1 MPEERLEYLLKRYF
15 GKTCTEEERRELSRF
30 ILEAKDDRDFKELL
44 EKIWYNFTPRDSMP
58 QEKSN
63 LIIDS
68 ILKEEAS
75 QRTEFKAGLRKMIWW
90 RVAAAA
96 MLVLIFSVGGYFIYF
111 NRNAKQSP
119 IAKATKYD
127 VSAPNNSKARL
138 TLGDGT
144 IVYLDSTQKGS
155 IVLQGNVK
163 VVKNGDG
170 QISYI
175 GTNNKIIYNTLSNPR
190 GSRVIKLL
198 LSDGS
203 KVWLNSGSSLR
214 YPTAFIGNERKVE
227 ITGEAYFEVTHN
239 TAMPFKV
246 KKGDNE
252 IKVLGTH
259 FNVNAYDDEPNIK
272 VTLVEGYVNV
282 NSANASIKLNPGEQA
297 QIASSGEISM
307 NKEVNVNEVIAW
319 TEGFF
324 EFENMQLPDIMRQ
337 IARWYDVE
345 VVYKLPNH
353 KKQFGGRISRN
364 LSLTS
369 VLNLLERNGV
379 HFKLEGNK
387 ITVL

>member
-1 MPEERLEYLLKRYF
+1 MPEEKLRYLLKRYF
-15 GKTCTEEERRELSRF
+15 SKICTEEERRELSRF

-44 EKIWYNFTPRDSMP
+44 EKIWYNFTPGDSMP
-58 QEKSN
+58 EEKSN

-68 ILKEEAS
+68 ILKNESDHKIQFRA
-75 QRTEFKAGLRKMIWW
+75 RTRKMLWW

-96 MLVLIFSVGGYFIYF
+96 ILVLIFSVVSYFIYF
-111 NRNAKQSP
+111 NQNTQTL
-119 IAKATKYD
+119 IAKASRHD
-127 VSAPNNSKARL
+127 VAAPNNSRARL

-144 IVYLDSTQKGS
+144 IIYLDSTQKGS
-155 IVLQGNVK
+155 VVVQGNVK
-163 VVKNGDG
+163 VIKNDDG
-170 QISYI
+170 QISYS
-175 GTNNKIIYNTLSNPR
+175 GTNDKIIYNTLSNPR
-190 GSRVIKLL
+190 GSKVINLL

-214 YPTAFIGNERKVE
+214 YPTAFIGNEREVE

-259 FNVNAYDDEPNIK
+259 FNVNAYDDESNIK
-272 VTLVEGYVNV
+272 VTLLEGAVNV
-282 NSANASIKLNPGEQA
+282 NSVNASIKLKPGEQA
-297 QIASSGEISM
+297 QITSSGEISM

-319 TEGFF
+319 KEGFF

-337 IARWYDVE
+337 IARWYDVQ
-345 VVYKLPNH
+345 VVYELPNN

-364 LSLTS
+364 LSLTD
-369 VLNLLERNGV
+369 VLNLLETNGV
-379 HFKLEGNK
+379 RFKLEGNK